1 LVRKLVDAHRE
12 LTDWINKN
20 PAEAERMAREELDE
34 EMRTKFSPELIAK
47 AWRRIVVTSDVTL
60 DSLRK
65 FMSSAQSAGFLR
77 GAPDLSQLVANP

>member
-1 LVRKLVDAHRE
+1 
-12 LTDWINKN
+12 
-20 PAEAERMAREELDE
+20 
-34 EMRTKFSPELIAK
+34 MRTKFSPELIAK